1 MIQVDDKIIS
11 FDVFEKQ
18 FVCDLSACKG
28 ACCVEGDAGAPLTDK
43 ELDVLPNIYNEV
55 KSYMRTEGI
64 TEIEKQGFFVID
76 GDGDKTTPL
85 VNNKECAFVV
95 FDENKIAKCTIEQA
109 YNDGKI
115 NFKKPISCHLFPI
128 RIKQYRD
135 FDAVNYEAINIC
147 KPACFCGES
156 LRVPV
161 YRFLKEPLIRL
172 YGEEW
177 YDKLTEAARLLKN
190 QSQKIKLKPFFS
202 FLQSNQ
208 LLILR

>member
-11 FDVFEKQ
+11 FEVFEKQ

-64 TEIEKQGFFVID
+64 AEIEKQGFFVLD

-85 VNNKECAFVV
+85 VKNKECAFVV
-95 FDENKIAKCTIEQA
+95 FDENNIAKCSIEQA

-128 RIKQYRD
+128 RIKEYRD

-190 QSQKIKLKPFFS
+190 QCKK
-202 FLQSNQ
+202 
-208 LLILR
+208 

>member
-11 FDVFEKQ
+11 FDVFEKK

-43 ELDVLPNIYNEV
+43 ELDVLPYIYDEV
-55 KSYMRTEGI
+55 RPYMRTEGI
-64 TEIEKQGFFVID
+64 LEIEKQGFFVVD
-76 GDGDKTTPL
+76 SDRDNTTPL

-95 FDENKIAKCTIEQA
+95 FDENKMAKCTIEQA

-115 NFKKPISCHLFPI
+115 DFKKPISCHLFPI
-128 RIKQYRD
+128 RIKEYRD

-147 KPACFCGES
+147 KPACDCGE
-156 LRVPV
+156 LLQVPV
-161 YRFLKEPLIRL
+161 YSFLKEPLIRL

-177 YDKLTEAARLLKN
+177 YCKLTEAARLLK
-190 QSQKIKLKPFFS
+190 KHREK
-202 FLQSNQ
+202 
-208 LLILR
+208 